1 MEAVISSWSN
11 NNIFPL
17 RSVEQALGKP
27 GLIVHSL
34 RSAIKQSFFPLL
46 PLMHFI
52 AIGHPELENQLP
64 LAPAGEVREGTSGAT
79 WSVFG

>member
-1 MEAVISSWSN
+1 MEAVISSRSN
-11 NNIFPL
+11 NNIFPRL
-17 RSVEQALGKP
+17 CSVEQALGKP

-64 LAPAGEVREGTSGAT
+64 LAPAGEGERGDLGAT
-79 WSVFG
+79 